1 MGNGFDFSLERLTG
15 GGVRGIGASAEGE
28 RFAQAAVPVPRGE
41 TQGPSSQNEHG
52 APALADSRARSKDR
66 PLHGE
71 KTQDSRQK
79 AAGRRQTRP
88 ALHGGRGTFYLETFG
103 CQMNEHDSEKVAG
116 VLLARGYKQVDRQE
130 DAGVILYNTC
140 SIREKA
146 AQKVYSRLGEFRP
159 DLVPERRTEEISQGP
174 KPIQDSCDMPD
185 LKVRPPKDWPS
196 ESTSARALSPF
207 CEDGSW
213 GPSKDRPL
221 HEEKAQGSRNRPEGR
236 PLQRPERIIG
246 VLGCLA
252 QQEGERIF
260 ARAPWVSLVC
270 GSASYR
276 KLPQLIEELEAG
288 NRRVT
293 GLDTDTDET
302 FETEVTRRD
311 NPWRAY
317 LTIIEGCDKACSYC
331 VVPFTRGPER
341 SRTSASILEE
351 VRKLADVGYTE
362 VQLLGQTVNSYADP
376 SARKMRFS
384 ELLVAVAEVKG
395 IRRVRFT
402 TSHPRDFG
410 KDIVE
415 AMESVPG
422 ICEHVHL
429 PVQSGSTRILGA
441 MARTYT
447 REEYL
452 EKIAM
457 IRAAKRE
464 ISITSDIIVGFPGE
478 TERDFEETL
487 SLLDAAQYDGA
498 FSFKYSPRPN
508 TPSLKMEDAIPEE
521 EKSRRLAILIERQR
535 EIQRA
540 RNERLVGKSFEVMV
554 EGKSKREL
562 QWSGHTSSNRV
573 MNFTSPRE
581 ESLGDYVQVR
591 VVGATP
597 NSLVGERISLGGAER
612 TE

>member
-1 MGNGFDFSLERLTG
+1 MGNLFDIGVERLMG
-15 GGVRGIGASAEGE
+15 GGVGGGAGIEGSETQEPTCNTGPCGTRGEEESQEGGVRAGVTE
-28 RFAQAAVPVPRGE
+28 KTEEGNPRAQAGVPVPLE
-41 TQGPSSQNEHG
+41 
-52 APALADSRARSKDR
+52 RS
-66 PLHGE
+66 
-71 KTQDSRQK
+71 
-79 AAGRRQTRP
+79 GRS
-88 ALHGGRGTFYLETFG
+88 FYLETFG

-116 VLLARGYKQVDRQE
+116 VLLARGYRQVE
-130 DAGVILYNTC
+130 SVDAASVVLYNTC

-159 DLVPERRTEEISQGP
+159 VESDRRSATSDRRKSAEWRVASGEEERSGTEDEKNQLEADATGRAEEGNPRAQAGVPVPR
-174 KPIQDSCDMPD
+174 K
-185 LKVRPPKDWPS
+185 
-196 ESTSARALSPF
+196 
-207 CEDGSW
+207 
-213 GPSKDRPL
+213 
-221 HEEKAQGSRNRPEGR
+221 
-236 PLQRPERIIG
+236 IIG

-276 KLPQLIEELEAG
+276 RLPQLLAELEAG

-302 FETEVTRRD
+302 FETPVTRRD

-341 SRTSASILEE
+341 SRASASILEE
-351 VRKLADVGYTE
+351 VRKLADTGYTE

-376 SARKMRFS
+376 SGRKMRFS
-384 ELLVAVAEVKG
+384 ELLVAVAGVTG

-415 AMESVPG
+415 AMEAVPG

-429 PVQSGSTRILGA
+429 PVQSGSTRVLRA

-452 EKIAM
+452 EKVAM
-457 IRAAKRE
+457 VREAKRE
-464 ISITSDIIVGFPGE
+464 ISLTTDIIVGFPGE

-487 SLLDAAQYDGA
+487 SLLEAAQYDGA
-498 FSFKYSPRPN
+498 FAFKYSPRPN
-508 TPSLKMEDAIPEE
+508 TPSLKMEDAILEE
-521 EKSRRLAILIERQR
+521 DKSRRLGILIERQR

-540 RNERLVGKSFEVMV
+540 RNERLVGRTFEVMV
-554 EGKSKREL
+554 EGKSKREQ
-562 QWSGHTSSNRV
+562 QWAGHTSSNRV
-573 MNFTSPRE
+573 MNFTSRGQ
-581 ESLGDYVQVR
+581 ESLGDYLEVR
-591 VVGATP
+591 VTGTTP
-597 NSLVGERISLGGAER
+597 NSLVGEVVRGR
-612 TE
+612 